1 MHTTS
6 YHVPD
11 EQILSEFFRES
22 VHRIVGKS
30 RQGCGFVPVW
40 FRVGR
45 KTDAFRLFSELRII
59 PAADQLINRRR
70 MAVHR
75 IQITKLIECQSERV
89 HPSVSCLL
97 NPASI
102 WPEPTGIH
110 CFHRTGI
117 PILSCHG
124 RMIYETMI
132 GLYPAIQPPGKTL

>member
-30 RQGCGFVPVW
+30 RQGCGIFTVW

-45 KTDAFRLFSELRII
+45 KTDAFRLFSELRIL

-75 IQITKLIECQSERV
+75 IKTTKHIECQSERV
-89 HPSVSCLL
+89 NQSESFLH
-97 NPASI
+97 NQ
-102 WPEPTGIH
+102 TYNG
-110 CFHRTGI
+110 T
-117 PILSCHG
+117 
-124 RMIYETMI
+124 
-132 GLYPAIQPPGKTL
+132 